1 MLKQLFKSKQSKEN
15 KVKTIIVV
23 SGLPRSGTSM
33 MMKMLEEGGLSVL
46 TDALRSADDDN
57 PNGYLEYELV
67 KQLAD
72 GNVKWLADA
81 DQKVVKV
88 ISQLLEYLPPE
99 HKYKIVFM
107 EREIKEVLASQH
119 KMLDHRNEKS
129 QISDAELNEQFQQHL
144 KAVKFWL
151 ARQPNI
157 DLLYVNY
164 NEIMANPDDYCQ
176 AIADFLN
183 LDIDVSK
190 MRSVPNKRLYRN
202 RTNT

>member
-1 MLKQLFKSKQSKEN
+1 MLKQFFKSKQSKEN

-183 LDIDVSK
+183 LDMDVSK
-190 MRSVPNKRLYRN
+190 MRSVPNKHLYRN
-202 RTNT
+202 RANT

>member
-1 MLKQLFKSKQSKEN
+1 
-15 KVKTIIVV
+15 
-23 SGLPRSGTSM
+23 

-88 ISQLLEYLPPE
+88 ISQLLEYLPSE
-99 HKYKIVFM
+99 HRYKIIFM

-129 QISDAELNEQFQQHL
+129 KTSDAELYEQFQQHL

-157 DLLYVNY
+157 DLLYVSY
-164 NEIMANPDDYCQ
+164 NEIMANPDNYCQ

-183 LDIDVSK
+183 LDMDVSK

-202 RTNT
+202 RTNTQKEEPL

>member
-1 MLKQLFKSKQSKEN
+1 MLKQFFKSKQSKES

-99 HKYKIVFM
+99 HRYKIIFM

-129 QISDAELNEQFQQHL
+129 QISDAELHEQFQQHL

-157 DLLYVNY
+157 DLLYVSY
-164 NEIMANPDDYCQ
+164 NEIMANPDNYCQ
-176 AIADFLN
+176 VIADFLS
-183 LDIDVSK
+183 LDMDVSK
-190 MRSVPNKRLYRN
+190 MRSVPNKHLYRN
-202 RTNT
+202 RANT